1 MVMGER
7 LGVPEATLVSI
18 FEVMLVLQRRAD

>member
-7 LGVPEATLVSI
+7 LGVPEPTLVSI
-18 FEVMLVLQRRAD
+18 FDVILMLQRRAD